1 MNNKTIYIGVAITL
15 VLATTVFFVVKR
27 SVKKREEEA
36 MQEELE
42 EVNVTPVLSPA
53 PAPTLK
59 AGWKST
65 TTNVN
70 LRSDASA
77 SSTLLATVPKDTV
90 LEVKSTSGNWGK
102 VTFNG
107 KTGWISGT
115 YLKNAI
121 APPPAPVLTPEY
133 ERATKLFKKGKTAT
147 ALVDFTAKAIKIDSA
162 GAIQIVGQSD
172 IPFKKGKAVG
182 IVDGVTK
189 NGNVIFTAKG
199 GENAPFS
206 SSPTLQFWVPN
217 SRLTVY

>member
-1 MNNKTIYIGVAITL
+1 MNNKTIYIAVGVTL

-27 SVKKREEEA
+27 SVKKRQEEELL
-36 MQEELE
+36 EELE
-42 EVNVTPVLSPA
+42 QVSTTPVLTTTS
-53 PAPTLK
+53 APTLK

-70 LRSDASA
+70 LRSDSNA
-77 SSTLLATVPKDTV
+77 SSTLLATVPQDTV

-115 YLKNAI
+115 YLKAAV

-147 ALVDFTAKAIKIDSA
+147 ALVDFTAKAIKIDAS

-172 IPFKKGKAVG
+172 IQFKKGKAVG
-182 IVDGVTK
+182 VVDGVTK

-199 GENAPFS
+199 GENATFNS
-206 SSPTLQFWVPN
+206 APTLQFWVPN
-217 SRLTVY
+217 SKLTVY